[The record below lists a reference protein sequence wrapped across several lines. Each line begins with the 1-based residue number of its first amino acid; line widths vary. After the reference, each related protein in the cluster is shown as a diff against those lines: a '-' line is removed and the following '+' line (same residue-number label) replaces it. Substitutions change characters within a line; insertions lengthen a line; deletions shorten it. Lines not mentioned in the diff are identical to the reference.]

1 MDQDATATQVFDVD
15 LTSNVTATTTAN
27 EEGTAFNQSRFRTIE
42 ALSNN
47 ASAQAIF
54 ASGQRQGSAASPFQ
68 QVAVADGG
76 DASNTLTQAANID
89 QANLMNTVD
98 LRGTINLARNESF
111 LTNRSANLLSSFMND
126 SAINSASSSQEQ
138 DLGQSAAG
146 GVDESGSVTEN
157 GGTAINA
164 AASSQSNT
172 EETLVINSVSVNI

>member
-1 MDQDATATQVFDVD
+1 
-15 LTSNVTATTTAN
+15 
-27 EEGTAFNQSRFRTIE
+27 
-42 ALSNN
+42 
-47 ASAQAIF
+47 
-54 ASGQRQGSAASPFQ
+54 
-68 QVAVADGG
+68 
-76 DASNTLTQAANID
+76 
-89 QANLMNTVD
+89 MNTVD

-164 AASSQSNT
+164 ASSNQSNT